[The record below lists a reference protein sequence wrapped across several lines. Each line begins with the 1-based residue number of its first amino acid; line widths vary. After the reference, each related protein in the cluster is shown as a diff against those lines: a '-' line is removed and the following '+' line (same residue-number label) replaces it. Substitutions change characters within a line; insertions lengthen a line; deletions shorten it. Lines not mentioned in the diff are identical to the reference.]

1 MLGVLGGEW
10 VGERQGLTL
19 ESRVSLQERE
29 NDVCNHNEGSL
40 LHGASDTTSLFP
52 LIPCSSG
59 QSVLPEALK
68 SEQCLILPQDT
79 ADPRKASDGCIN
91 ARIYLNVLGTKL
103 DFFFLLTLPQ
113 VLHWVFICRVSPKPC
128 GNPMVH
134 VYRG

>member
-1 MLGVLGGEW
+1 M
-10 VGERQGLTL
+10 GERQGLTL

-29 NDVCNHNEGSL
+29 NDICNHNEGSL

-103 DFFFLLTLPQ
+103 DFFFFTDPATGATLG
-113 VLHWVFICRVSPKPC
+113 LHL
-128 GNPMVH
+128 
-134 VYRG
+134 

>member
-1 MLGVLGGEW
+1 MQLLRLLVLGVLGGEW

-29 NDVCNHNEGSL
+29 NDICNHNEGSL

-91 ARIYLNVLGTKL
+91 ARIYLNVLGTKS
-103 DFFFLLTLPQ
+103 DFFF
-113 VLHWVFICRVSPKPC
+113 
-128 GNPMVH
+128 
-134 VYRG
+134 Y